1 MITFDEFIK
10 KYDGKTVANP
20 NGSYPGQCVSLCQM
34 YLKDCFGQP
43 FKARGNGNAYAG
55 NLISS
60 GLATKVSVANI
71 KKGDIIS
78 YPAGHDGCDPQYGHV
93 AIYYDKNHIFQQ
105 NVNVA
110 GDGVDTMTASLNHG
124 FKPKLDSSC
133 TIARMKG
140 GVKEKSVT
148 EIAKEVIDGKWGNG
162 ETRKKK
168 LESAGYDY
176 ETVQA
181 KVNELLYGNKKTVKE
196 LAQEVLDGKWGNGAE
211 RKNKLT
217 EAGYDYDAVQDEVN
231 KMLNSKSIDEL
242 AKELIQGKWGN
253 GEERKKKLT
262 QAGYDYEKVQARVN
276 EMI

>member
-60 GLATKVSVANI
+60 GLATKVSVKSV

-93 AIYYDKNHIFQQ
+93 AIYYDKNHVFQQ

-140 GVKEKSVT
+140 GVKEKSAT
-148 EIAKEVIDGKWGNG
+148 EIAEEVIDGKWGNG

-181 KVNELLYGNKKTVKE
+181 KVNELLGTKKSIKE
-196 LAQEVLDGKWGNGAE
+196 IAQEVIDGKWGNGTD
-211 RKNKLT
+211 RKNRLT
-217 EAGYDYDAVQDEVN
+217 KAGYDYSKVQAQVN
-231 KMLNSKSIDEL
+231 SMLNTNLDKI
-242 AKELIQGKWGN
+242 AKEVIQGKWGI
-253 GEERKKKLT
+253 GATRKARL
-262 QAGYDYEKVQARVN
+262 QAAGYDYNKVQAKVN
-276 EMI
+276 QLLKK